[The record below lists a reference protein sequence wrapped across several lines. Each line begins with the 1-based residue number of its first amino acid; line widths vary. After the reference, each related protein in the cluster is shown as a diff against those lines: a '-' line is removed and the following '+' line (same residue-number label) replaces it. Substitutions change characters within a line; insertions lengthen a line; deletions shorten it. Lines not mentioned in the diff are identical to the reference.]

1 MRCIIIFILFSYFLP
16 STFSYFTYG
25 VSLPIVASILSFE
38 FLIICL
44 TFLNVFLRFD
54 DTLKV
59 RELGVALGIASESV
73 WRHPFPGPG
82 LAIR

>member
-1 MRCIIIFILFSYFLP
+1 MRCIIIFILFSYFL
-16 STFSYFTYG
+16 SYTFLYFSYG
-25 VSLPIVASILSFE
+25 VSQSIVASILCFE

-54 DTLKV
+54 DALKV